1 MDADL
6 ATFIAA
12 AVQTMNVGPSCMS
25 DQQLQEHADIHGA
38 LLMEMYEKLKIRGRE
53 LHAQFDEENR
63 NQTENDQQS
72 NISVGA
78 YDEMGTHN
86 PMNLTQQ
93 GPVTC
98 SKSVAQD
105 NDDVF

>member
-1 MDADL
+1 
-6 ATFIAA
+6 
-12 AVQTMNVGPSCMS
+12 MS

-78 YDEMGTHN
+78 YDEMGTHSN
-86 PMNLTQQ
+86 KNLTQQ
-93 GPVTC
+93 GPVTR